1 MLSFEMLCYSSIE
14 QVFKYSGKEAT
25 KAMMRSLD
33 KTVDPNVIDIWSFL
47 VNKKEIAKSGQK
59 PARVCMTVYR
69 YVSIQNF
76 IKCYNSV

>member
-1 MLSFEMLCYSSIE
+1 MLIFELLCYSSIE
-14 QVFKYSGKEAT
+14 EAFKNSRKEET
-25 KAMMRSLD
+25 MAMMRSLD

-59 PARVCMTVYR
+59 PARICMTMYR
-69 YVSIQNF
+69 YVSNQNF